1 MGEGWELIEEVEV
14 DYELEEKRDAMWA
27 FARAIVPEGSRPTA
41 GESEQDTELIKVRYV
56 YAGDPNPQREFCR
69 KMMSARRVYRK
80 EDIIAAGDRAVNKG
94 FGPNGTDTYSIW
106 LYKGGPNCRHFWKRH
121 TYLRKNNKKVS
132 VNQAKKVIREAG
144 VGAKRLEEND
154 RRVATRPTDMP
165 NNGYLN
171 PR

>member
-1 MGEGWELIEEVEV
+1 
-14 DYELEEKRDAMWA
+14 
-27 FARAIVPEGSRPTA
+27 
-41 GESEQDTELIKVRYV
+41 
-56 YAGDPNPQREFCR
+56 
-69 KMMSARRVYRK
+69 MSARRVYRK

-106 LYKGGPNCRHFWKRH
+106 LYKGGPNCGHFWKRH
-121 TYLRKNNKKVS
+121 TYLRKNNKKIS

-144 VGAKRLEEND
+144 VNAKRLEEND
-154 RRVATRPTDMP
+154 RKVATRPADMP